1 VRIIEPLEIT
11 PSMSALAPMG
21 ALLVEPGAEP
31 LVVQVGQAF
40 QVASL
45 ITNVPEADY
54 ATWVPTTA
62 YVVGARVMLDSRN
75 YEALVAHSNVNPTA
89 TPTVPP
95 TWMDLG
101 ATNRWRM
108 FDDKIGTVTT
118 NPESISVTVAPGRAV
133 DALAFF
139 GIDAASILV
148 RVTDPYQGIVFESRV
163 SPVSTDGISDWY
175 DYFFSPVEINEDFVM
190 LDIPAGSYGSIEI
203 VIAKPG
209 GIAAAGAIILGKMA
223 LLGTALYGTSVG
235 ITDYSRK
242 ERDDFGNFTVIE
254 RGYSKRAE
262 FDVAVET
269 SRLGAV
275 QRTLTKYRA
284 KPLVWIGEASYQST
298 ILYGYYRE
306 FNLVISGPTV
316 SDCSISVEG
325 LV

>member
-1 VRIIEPLEIT
+1 
-11 PSMSALAPMG
+11 MG
-21 ALLVEPGAEP
+21 ALLVEPDAEP

-45 ITNVPEADY
+45 ITNVPEDDY
-54 ATWVPTTA
+54 ATWVSTTA
-62 YVVGARVMLDSRN
+62 YVVGDRVMLDSHN

-89 TPTVPP
+89 TPTDPP
-95 TWMDLG
+95 TWLDLG
-101 ATNRWRM
+101 STNRWKM

-118 NPESISVTVAPGRAV
+118 NPESISVTVAPGKAV

-148 RVTDPYQGIVFESRV
+148 RVTDPYQGIVFESQV

-223 LLGTALYGTSVG
+223 VLGKTLYGTSVG

-242 ERDDFGNFTVIE
+242 ERDDFGNFTVVE

-262 FDVAVET
+262 FDVAIET
-269 SRLGAV
+269 PRLGSV
-275 QRTLTKYRA
+275 QRMLAKYRA
-284 KPLVWIGEASYQST
+284 KPMVWIGESSHEET
-298 ILYGYYRE
+298 IIYGYYRE
-306 FNLVISGPTV
+306 FNLVISNLAV

-325 LV
+325 LI